1 MEGTRITTELRAAER
16 VTSKEKKR
24 KWKVVAK

>member
-16 VTSKEKKR
+16 VTSKRKEKKMESGR
-24 KWKVVAK
+24 